1 MNASTIIKKEKPN
14 EPEYKKLDNRVK
26 FSFMITYILLLTTAT
41 ITFIEA
47 MRTDVPAVRHVLN
60 LETCISLVAGY
71 FYSLFVEKIV
81 KSEEKMTNMDWS
93 ETSQIRYMD
102 WFITTPFMLIALC
115 LVLSSNIKKTISLPT
130 LVAVILLD
138 YAMLY
143 AGYLGE
149 MKQISIWAAEL
160 LGFGAFF
167 GMFYLIYDKYVKPV
181 ANNANRILFGI
192 YFTIWSI
199 YGVAYLFND
208 EYKNIVMN
216 ILDLFAKCFMGIGL
230 WVYYTGI
237 IST

>member
-1 MNASTIIKKEKPN
+1 
-14 EPEYKKLDNRVK
+14 
-26 FSFMITYILLLTTAT
+26 
-41 ITFIEA
+41 
-47 MRTDVPAVRHVLN
+47 
-60 LETCISLVAGY
+60 
-71 FYSLFVEKIV
+71 
-81 KSEEKMTNMDWS
+81 
-93 ETSQIRYMD
+93 MD

-130 LVAVILLD
+130 LVAVVLLD

-149 MKQISIWAAEL
+149 MKQLNIWAAEL

-192 YFTIWSI
+192 YFAIWSI

-208 EYKNIVMN
+208 EYKNIAMN

>member
-1 MNASTIIKKEKPN
+1 MSASTIIKKDKPN
-14 EPEYKKLDNRVK
+14 EPAYKKLDNQVK

-47 MRTDVPAVRHVLN
+47 MRTNNPSVRHILN

-71 FYSLFVEKIV
+71 FYSVFVEKIA

-115 LVLSSNIKKTISLPT
+115 LVLSTNIKKTICLPT
-130 LVAVILLD
+130 MAGILLLD

-143 AGYLGE
+143 FGYLGE
-149 MKQISIWAAEL
+149 MKAISLLMAEL

-167 GMFYLIYDKYVKPV
+167 TMFYMIYNKYVKPV
-181 ANNANRILFGI
+181 ANTANRVLFGI
-192 YFTIWSI
+192 YFAIWSM
-199 YGVAYLFND
+199 YGVAYLLNE
-208 EYKNIVMN
+208 EYKNIMMN
-216 ILDLFAKCFMGIGL
+216 ILDLSAKCFMGIGL
-230 WVYYTGI
+230 WVYYTKI
-237 IST
+237 ITT